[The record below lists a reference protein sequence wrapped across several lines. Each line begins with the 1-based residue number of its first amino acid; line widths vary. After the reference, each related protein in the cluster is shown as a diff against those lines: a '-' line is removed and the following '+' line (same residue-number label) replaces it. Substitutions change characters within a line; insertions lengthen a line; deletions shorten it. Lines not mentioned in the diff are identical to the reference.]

1 MQRFS
6 IRYLYR
12 IFLTIIF
19 VAYASSNVH
28 FVPTDQVAMIE
39 RFGALVNAGTPQAIR
54 GSGLLLAF
62 PKPIDNV
69 ILLSTQRYESLE
81 IQDLSIL
88 TSTEKQALGFLNKTV
103 KKKRGS
109 GFHPDHFG
117 YAVTGDHNI
126 VHMSFVVQYR
136 LVDPLVV
143 FEIRDVQRVVHR
155 LVLQSIVEEIGGT
168 PIDSL
173 ITDGLFD
180 CIKNAQYQA
189 QQKLDKLVKGIE
201 ISTIEVVRK
210 EVPKQVRNDFE
221 RVQSEFINAQTSI
234 QEAYQYQEEKL
245 PSAKSLKNQAIQ
257 KARADALKITSQA
270 KSDIQEFLSVSE
282 EHTRNPEVVVERLY
296 REGMEKIIKR
306 TGAVHFVPPP
316 VNGRYPIDFHIEI
329 GNPQ

>member
-1 MQRFS
+1 MQHFS
-6 IRYLYR
+6 IRHLYR
-12 IFLTIIF
+12 IFCAIIF
-19 VAYASSNVH
+19 VAYATSNIH

-39 RFGALVNAGTPQAIR
+39 RFGALVNAKTPQVIH

-88 TSTEKQALGFLNKTV
+88 TSTERQALGFLNKTT
-103 KKKRGS
+103 KKKGGS

-117 YAVTGDHNI
+117 YVVTGDHNI

-143 FEIRDVQRVVHR
+143 FEIRDVPSVVHR
-155 LVLQSIVEEIGGT
+155 TVLQSIVEEVGGT
-168 PIDSL
+168 AIDSL

-180 CIKNAQYQA
+180 SIKSAQYQA
-189 QQKLDKLVKGIE
+189 QQKLDKITKGIE
-201 ISTIEVVRK
+201 ISAIEVVRK

-221 RVQSEFINAQTSI
+221 RVQSEVINAQTVV
-234 QEAYQYQEEKL
+234 QEAHQYQEEKI
-245 PSAKSLKNQAIQ
+245 PSARSLKNQAIQ
-257 KARADALKITSQA
+257 KARANALKITSQA
-270 KSDIQEFLSVSE
+270 KSDIQDFLSVAE
-282 EHTRNPEVVVERLY
+282 EHKKNPEVVVERLY
-296 REGMEKIIKR
+296 REGMEKVIKR
-306 TGAVHFVPPP
+306 TGAVHFIPPP
-316 VNGRYPIDFHIEI
+316 VHEQYPVDFHIEI

>member
-1 MQRFS
+1 MRRLS
-6 IRYLYR
+6 VRHLYR
-12 IFLTIIF
+12 IFLAMTF

-28 FVPTDQVAMIE
+28 FVATDQVAMIE
-39 RFGALVNAGTPQAIR
+39 RFGYLVNAGTPQAIH

-81 IQDLSIL
+81 IQDLSMMR
-88 TSTEKQALGFLNKTV
+88 SSEKQPLDFL
-103 KKKRGS
+103 KKKPINKRGT

-136 LVDPLVV
+136 LIDPLVV
-143 FEIRDVQRVVHR
+143 FEIRDVKSVVR
-155 LVLQSIVEEIGGT
+155 RMVLQSIVEQIGGT

-180 CIKNAQYQA
+180 CIRSAQQQA
-189 QQKLDKLVKGIE
+189 QQKLDEITTGIE
-201 ISTIEVVRK
+201 ISTIEVIQK

-221 RVQSEFINAQTSI
+221 RVQSEFINAQASI
-234 QEAYQYQEEKL
+234 QEAHQYQEEKL
-245 PSAKSLKNQAIQ
+245 PSARSLKNQATQ

-270 KSDIQEFLSVSE
+270 KSDIQSFLSVSK
-282 EHTRNPEVVVERLY
+282 EHIRNPEVVTERLY
-296 REGMEKIIKR
+296 RESMEKVIKR

-316 VNGRYPIDFHIEI
+316 VDDRYPIDFHVEI
-329 GNPQ
+329 GNTQ